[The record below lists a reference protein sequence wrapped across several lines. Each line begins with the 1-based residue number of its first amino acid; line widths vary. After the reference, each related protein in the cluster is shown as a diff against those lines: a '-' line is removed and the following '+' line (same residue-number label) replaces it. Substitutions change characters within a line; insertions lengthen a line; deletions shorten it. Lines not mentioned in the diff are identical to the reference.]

1 MWNSRVSADS
11 REREEH
17 DARGCEENDSD
28 RTIPVC
34 QLRRLTR
41 KRNNRNRKTYIIST
55 ATNRLHFAQ
64 QHRIN
69 TADIVMSWLSYS
81 GGKTEMDVVKVGFR
95 YLYATRRERWS
106 MCRSQV
112 ACLDIEQREIRL
124 FARFRGYVSVTWAF
138 DRRSSFARG
147 VQDAV
152 A

>member
-1 MWNSRVSADS
+1 MWNFRVSADS

-17 DARGCEENDSD
+17 DTGGCEENDSD
-28 RTIPVC
+28 RTVPVC

-55 ATNRLHFAQ
+55 ATNRMHFAQ

-69 TADIVMSWLSYS
+69 TADIVMPWLSWK
-81 GGKTEMDVVKVGFR
+81 GGQTEMDGVKVGFR
-95 YLYATRRERWS
+95 YLYVTRREGWS

-124 FARFRGYVSVTWAF
+124 FARFRGCLSLN
-138 DRRSSFARG
+138 
-147 VQDAV
+147 
-152 A
+152 